1 MRCAGLF
8 ARGWRFGVAFRVYA
22 IQLTFFACTRFCV
35 LGAISRV
42 RNRTSLHTKHAVSGQ
57 GRSFAC
63 TQCCRRGLHA
73 RETIP
78 GLAFRVYVMLRLFF
92 AYMRFYTYTDISR
105 ACNSLSL
112 FCMHAVLYPESLFAC
127 LQYILAASSAREH
140 VSKPRFRVFAM
151 LPPVFAYTRNYSR
164 AGIPRAR
171 KPSCPPLVHARLRL
185 NRGFA
190 CTQIFTG
197 TSCTR
202 VLFPRSSS
210 RVYVK
215 PNHRRQIK
223 TTYIICQKK
232 STYYKNLRK
241 KIEKSGFFNKKD
253 SKKKRIDPK
262 RTHTEISSQPTTRIS
277 PYHKPFAQ

>member
-1 MRCAGLF
+1 M
-8 ARGWRFGVAFRVYA
+8 AFRVYA

-42 RNRTSLHTKHAVSGQ
+42 RNRTSLLTKHAVSGQ
-57 GRSFAC
+57 ERSFAC
-63 TQCCRRGLHA
+63 TQCCRWGLHA

-105 ACNSLSL
+105 VRNSLSL
-112 FCMHAVLYPESLFAC
+112 YCMHAVLYQESLFAC
-127 LQYILAASSAREH
+127 LQYILAASGAREH
-140 VSKPRFRVFAM
+140 VSKPRFRVYAM

-164 AGIPRAR
+164 AGIPRVR
-171 KPSCPPLVHARLRL
+171 KSSCPPLVHARLRL

-190 CTQIFTG
+190 CTQIFTS

-210 RVYVK
+210 HVYAK
-215 PNHRRQIK
+215 PKHRRQIK
-223 TTYIICQKK
+223 TTYI
-232 STYYKNLRK
+232 
-241 KIEKSGFFNKKD
+241 
-253 SKKKRIDPK
+253 
-262 RTHTEISSQPTTRIS
+262 
-277 PYHKPFAQ
+277 

>member
-1 MRCAGLF
+1 MICASLF
-8 ARGWRFGVAFRVYA
+8 ARGWRFGLAFRVYA

-105 ACNSLSL
+105 ARNSLSL

-127 LQYILAASSAREH
+127 LQYILATSSAREH
-140 VSKPRFRVFAM
+140 VSKPRFRVYAN
-151 LPPVFAYTRNYSR
+151 LHGHILYTRTFLQEL
-164 AGIPRAR
+164 IPRVR
-171 KPSCPPLVHARLRL
+171 KAQPQTA
-185 NRGFA
+185 N
-190 CTQIFTG
+190 
-197 TSCTR
+197 
-202 VLFPRSSS
+202 
-210 RVYVK
+210 K
-215 PNHRRQIK
+215 NHI
-223 TTYIICQKK
+223 YNM
-232 STYYKNLRK
+232 SK
-241 KIEKSGFFNKKD
+241 KIDLLQKFEKKNRKIWIF
-253 SKKKRIDPK
+253 
-262 RTHTEISSQPTTRIS
+262 
-277 PYHKPFAQ
+277 

>member
-1 MRCAGLF
+1 MICASLF
-8 ARGWRFGVAFRVYA
+8 ARGWRFGLAFRVYA

-42 RNRTSLHTKHAVSGQ
+42 RNRTSLLTKHAVSGQ

-92 AYMRFYTYTDISR
+92 AYMRFYTYTGISR
-105 ACNSLSL
+105 ARNSLSL

-127 LQYILAASSAREH
+127 LQYILAASGAREH
-140 VSKPRFRVFAM
+140 VSKPRFRVYAM

-164 AGIPRAR
+164 AGIPRVR
-171 KPSCPPLVHARLRL
+171 KSSCPPLVHARLRL

-202 VLFPRSSS
+202 VLFSRSSF
-210 RVYVK
+210 RVYAK

-241 KIEKSGFFNKKD
+241 KNKKN
-253 SKKKRIDPK
+253 
-262 RTHTEISSQPTTRIS
+262 EI
-277 PYHKPFAQ
+277 F